1 MNDEKWIVN
10 NTNKNQSSFENGF
23 SFGSPCW
30 ARTSDNLINSQ
41 DGYFL
46 KHSRMECFDAT
57 LTLNT
62 RILLVSVISRRKTI
76 HRIVFLGPSTSFA
89 RSVGE
94 QLNADKVCGRS
105 NPTRKTKKNTP
116 DWVCSFLAPP
126 AGLEP
131 ATTWLTVRCSTDWAK
146 EEYPR
151 WPIFPDRRQSSIV
164 GIT

>member
-1 MNDEKWIVN
+1 MGSNCNSVCGARSFCD
-10 NTNKNQSSFENGF
+10 TQSGLEAFYRCTLTQSLHLALRALPR
-23 SFGSPCW
+23 SS
-30 ARTSDNLINSQ
+30 SDNLINSQ

-131 ATTWLTVRCSTDWAK
+131 ATT
-146 EEYPR
+146 
-151 WPIFPDRRQSSIV
+151 
-164 GIT
+164 